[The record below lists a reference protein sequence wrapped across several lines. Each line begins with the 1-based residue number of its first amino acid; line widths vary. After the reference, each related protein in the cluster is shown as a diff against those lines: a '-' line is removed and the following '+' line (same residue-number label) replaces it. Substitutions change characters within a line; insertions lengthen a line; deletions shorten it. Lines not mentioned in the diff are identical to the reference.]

1 MMQQILLG
9 FGGSA
14 TTSTS
19 LQYADDMFSTFLY
32 DGQYSNLEVN
42 NNVDL
47 SNDGGLVWFK
57 NRDYSRIHSLFD
69 SVFSDSHTRLK
80 LPNGATQALG
90 NDDGIISYD
99 SDGFTAGFGDGD
111 INQGGFGQ
119 FVSWCVWSKGRHYI
133 PNHRSINHH
142 ENLYPRDFVKE
153 E

>member
-69 SVFSDSHTRLK
+69 SVFILFSFLDFAIAYFFL
-80 LPNGATQALG
+80 
-90 NDDGIISYD
+90 YE
-99 SDGFTAGFGDGD
+99 F
-111 INQGGFGQ
+111 
-119 FVSWCVWSKGRHYI
+119 SKF
-133 PNHRSINHH
+133 
-142 ENLYPRDFVKE
+142 L
-153 E
+153 